1 MFVKERGSHL
11 GYRILVTLGP
21 SSLAQDIVQKMEN
34 EYMHVFRI
42 NLSHTPIDSVE
53 KTIAQLQGYTN
64 VPICLDSEGAQI
76 RNQSMAGGEAIFQ
89 KGDVVKISYDEIEG
103 DSNNISFTPHYV
115 ANQLKTGDRIRID
128 FNSVCLQ
135 VVEKT
140 NSHIIATVETGGL
153 LGSNKAADVDREIE
167 LEPITSKDKEAIK
180 IGKRMG
186 VKHFALSFAG
196 SRKDVEAMREL
207 TGNNAKIISKIESR
221 SGLSNL
227 GDIIK
232 SSDEILVDRGDL
244 SRQVDLEKIPFLQR
258 RIISMARS
266 MRVPVYV
273 ATNLLESMIN
283 GPEPTRA
290 EINDVVSTLI
300 MGGNGLVLAA
310 ETAIGLHPVQSVKMI
325 ERLIVQLEK
334 WTENSSI
341 EEVLAS

>member
-1 MFVKERGSHL
+1 V
-11 GYRILVTLGP
+11 GP

-34 EYMHVFRI
+34 EYVHVFRI
-42 NLSHTPIDSVE
+42 NLSHTPIDLVE
-53 KTIAQLQGYTN
+53 KAIAQLKEYTN

-76 RNQSMAGGEAIFQ
+76 RNQSMAGGKAIFQ
-89 KGDVVKISYDEIEG
+89 EGDTVKLSYDEIEG
-103 DSNNISFTPHYV
+103 DSNNISFTPHYIAKQFKV
-115 ANQLKTGDRIRID
+115 GDKIRID

-135 VVEKT
+135 VVEKL
-140 NSHIIATVETGGL
+140 NNYALATVVTGGL
-153 LGSNKAADVDREIE
+153 IGSNKAADVDREIE
-167 LEPITSKDKEAIK
+167 LEPITLKDKAAIK

-186 VKHFALSFAG
+186 IRHFALSFAG
-196 SRKDVEAMREL
+196 SKKDVEAMREL

-221 SGLSNL
+221 RGLSNL

-232 SSDEILVDRGDL
+232 SSDEILIDRGDL

-273 ATNLLESMIN
+273 ATNLLESMID

-290 EINDVVSTLI
+290 EINDVVSTLL
-300 MGGNGLVLAA
+300 MGSNGLVLAA
-310 ETAIGLHPVQSVKMI
+310 ETAVGLYPVQSVKMI
-325 ERLIVQLEK
+325 ERLIMQLEK

-341 EEVLAS
+341 AEILAS